1 MSGSKPDMSC
11 ARVVQYKSSN
21 IGAAERHNERKNTN
35 YENLN
40 VVPERIPMN
49 VHFRDPGDKSYMEI
63 LREMEKEGKV
73 STRGL
78 RQDATLFDEIV
89 IDVNTMYFENHGGY
103 EYAKEF
109 YETAFHF
116 LEEKFGADNVISAV
130 MHADE
135 RNLAA
140 SEDLGKEVYHYHLHA
155 VVLPV
160 VEKEIRWSKRCK
172 NQALRGTVKAVVNQ
186 ISHSKKWASDVPLT
200 NEQGQIIR
208 RSNGKPKYRKSYS
221 VLQDEL
227 YDYLKEHG
235 YRDFQRG
242 ERGSTAENLKSLQ
255 YQISKDKERL
265 ADIQERIEQAEI
277 EYEPAVGVQKTYAEI
292 DGMGKK
298 GITGK
303 YSISGTDY
311 EQLTALAKEG
321 ITSRAEI
328 RKRDESISYYRENY
342 YRSSN
347 RLDALQKK
355 YDQLVEKCRPFL
367 DAMEHFP
374 ALVKAFTDSVKELF
388 TQKAAQEKAERERQ
402 LAERERLRAARRKK
416 NRDRGEER

>member
-1 MSGSKPDMSC
+1 M
-11 ARVVQYKSSN
+11 
-21 IGAAERHNERKNTN
+21 
-35 YENLN
+35 
-40 VVPERIPMN
+40 
-49 VHFRDPGDKSYMEI
+49 
-63 LREMEKEGKV
+63 
-73 STRGL
+73 
-78 RQDATLFDEIV
+78 
-89 IDVNTMYFENHGGY
+89 
-103 EYAKEF
+103 
-109 YETAFHF
+109 
-116 LEEKFGADNVISAV
+116 
-130 MHADE
+130 
-135 RNLAA
+135 
-140 SEDLGKEVYHYHLHA
+140 
-155 VVLPV
+155 
-160 VEKEIRWSKRCK
+160 
-172 NQALRGTVKAVVNQ
+172 NQ

-242 ERGSTAENLKSLQ
+242 ERGSTAENLTSLQ
-255 YQISKDKERL
+255 YQIRKDRERL

-292 DGMGKK
+292 EGMGKK

-328 RKRDESISYYRENY
+328 RKRDESINYYRENY

-347 RLDALQKK
+347 SLDALQKK

-374 ALVKAFTDSVKELF
+374 ALVKAFTDSVRELF
-388 TQKAAQEKAERERQ
+388 SQKAAQEKAERERQ
-402 LAERERLRAARRKK
+402 LAEREQQRAARRKR
-416 NRDRGEER
+416 NRERGEER